1 MKPCLD
7 IVIVNRNSGH
17 QLRECLCS
25 ISAADKTGIELRRVC
40 VVDDASTDD
49 SLRDITLMSL
59 PLKILRNDVHTGY
72 GASCN
77 RGAAE
82 SDAKYILFLNTDT
95 VLHLSSLIVPI
106 RYLEQPEH
114 STVGIV
120 GVQLLDDRGAV
131 SRSCSRFPTFRR
143 MLANVIGLDH
153 VLPSVFPRHQ
163 MAEWDHLE
171 TRKVDQVIGA
181 FMLVRRTVFEQL
193 GGYDERFFVYMEDLD
208 FSLRMRELGYRS
220 VYLSTA
226 TAFHGGGGTS
236 RRVKAESLFF
246 LLRSRFQ
253 YAVKHFGKPRGL
265 VILLATLGVEPVSRL
280 VLAVWR
286 RSWDDAWATLKAY
299 TRIWKELPRLGHLA
313 SKTTNCLIV
322 PSGSRTAAT
331 AGLPNH
337 DPSAARMAIHPEEG
351 KP

>member
-131 SRSCSRFPTFRR
+131 SRSCSRFPTFGR
-143 MLANVIGLDH
+143 MLAMEIGLDR
-153 VLPSVFPRHQ
+153 VLPFIFPRHQ

-171 TRKVDQVIGA
+171 TREVDQVIGA

-265 VILLATLGVEPVSRL
+265 VILLATLGAEPVSRL

-286 RSWDDAWATLKAY
+286 RSWEDARATLKAY
-299 TRIWKELPRLGHLA
+299 SRLWKELPHLGRPARKATQSLMA
-313 SKTTNCLIV
+313 
-322 PSGSRTAAT
+322 PSRSRAAAT
-331 AGLPNH
+331 TGAPKYA
-337 DPSAARMAIHPEEG
+337 PSAARVAAHSEEG

>member
-1 MKPCLD
+1 LAASLE
-7 IVIVNRNSGH
+7 IVIVNRNSGL
-17 QLRECLCS
+17 QLFECLSS
-25 ISAADKTGIELRRVC
+25 ISAADKTGIELRQVC

-49 SLRDITLMSL
+49 SLREITLMSL

-95 VLHLSSLIVPI
+95 VLHPSSLIVPI
-106 RYLEQPEH
+106 RYLEQSGH

-131 SRSCSRFPTFRR
+131 SRSCSRFPTFGR
-143 MLANVIGLDH
+143 MLAIVLGLDR
-153 VLPSVFPRHQ
+153 VLPSIFPRHQ

-171 TRKVDQVIGA
+171 TREVDQVIGA

-280 VLAVWR
+280 VLTVWR

-299 TRIWKELPRLGHLA
+299 ARLWKELPRLGDLA
-313 SKTTNCLIV
+313 RKTTNCLVV
-322 PSGSRTAAT
+322 PSGPRRAAIG
-331 AGLPNH
+331 GLPNH
-337 DPSAARMAIHPEEG
+337 DPSAARMAVHREEG